1 MKRKKGSVQNTDWRK
16 RKKWDHPVY
25 KEKFMQNFIYAING
39 PVVKV
44 KDTKDFSMLEMVYVG
59 HKRLIGEVIGI
70 TEKYTTIQ
78 VYETTTGLKIGEPV
92 YTTGMPMCAT
102 LGPGIISNIFDGIER
117 PLLKIEEVSGG
128 AFISEGANV
137 ESLDTEK
144 EYETKIT
151 VKVGDHLKGG
161 QIYAECQ
168 ETPVIKH
175 YCMLSPLL
183 EGEVIS
189 VNEDGCYKINDTV
202 CMIKDSNGKEIP
214 LTLCQ
219 KWPIRQPRPVKER
232 MLISKPLITGQRVI
246 DTVLPI
252 AKGGTA
258 AIPGGFGTGKT
269 MTQHQLAKWCD
280 ADIIVYIGCGE
291 RGNEMTQVLE
301 EFSQLI
307 DPKSNRPL
315 TDRTVLIANTS
326 NMPVAAREASIY
338 TGITLAEYYRDMGY
352 HIAIMAD
359 STSRWAE
366 ALREISGR
374 LEEMPAEEGFPAY
387 LPSRL
392 SEFYER
398 AGYMQTLSD
407 REGSVTIIGA
417 VSPQGSDF
425 SEPVTQNTKRF
436 VRCFWTLDKS
446 LAYARHYP
454 AINWTTSY
462 SEYLD
467 DISEYY
473 VLNAGR
479 DFMECRQQISNI
491 LIEENKL
498 MEIVKLIGS
507 DVLPDDQKLIIEIAR
522 VVRVGFLQQNA
533 YHKDDTFVPLKKQLL
548 MMKVILHLYSESK
561 RIISEGKTIG
571 LIQKTGLI
579 EKVIKMKYDIPNDKP
594 EMFDNYFKEITETLD
609 KITND
614 DDDWSNK

>member
-1 MKRKKGSVQNTDWRK
+1 MNK
-16 RKKWDHPVY
+16 
-25 KEKFMQNFIYAING
+25 IYAING

-44 KDTKDFSMLEMVYVG
+44 ADTRDFSMLEMVYVG
-59 HKRLIGEVIGI
+59 DRKLIGEVIGVND
-70 TEKYTTIQ
+70 EFTTIQ
-78 VYETTTGLKIGEPV
+78 VYENTSGLKIGEPV
-92 YTTGMPMCAT
+92 VPTGAPVCAT

-117 PLLKIEEVSGG
+117 PLRDMVPVSG
-128 AFISEGANV
+128 AFVTEGSNIP
-137 ESLDTEK
+137 SLDEQK
-144 EYETKIT
+144 EFDVTVT
-151 VKVGDHLKGG
+151 VKVGDILDAGD
-161 QIYAECQ
+161 IYCTCPETALITHKCMIPPNVSGKVTFAAENGKYR
-168 ETPVIKH
+168 V
-175 YCMLSPLL
+175 
-183 EGEVIS
+183 
-189 VNEDGCYKINDTV
+189 NDT
-202 CMIKDSNGKEIP
+202 IIRLELKDGSELA
-214 LTLCQ
+214 LTMVQ
-219 KWPIRQPRPVKER
+219 KWPIKRPRPVAKR
-232 MLISKPLITGQRVI
+232 LPISRPLITGQRVI
-246 DTVLPI
+246 DTIIPI
-252 AKGGTA
+252 AKGGAA

-301 EFSQLI
+301 EFSELI

-398 AGYMQTLSD
+398 AGYVETLNGK
-407 REGSVTIIGA
+407 EGSVTIIGA

-436 VRCFWTLDKS
+436 VRCFWALDKS

-454 AINWTTSY
+454 AIDWNNSY
-462 SEYLD
+462 SEYIPDLAD
-467 DISEYY
+467 YY
-473 VLNAGR
+473 TENVGP
-479 DFMECRQQISNI
+479 DFMKLRQEISNI
-491 LIEENKL
+491 LQEENKL
-498 MEIVKLIGS
+498 MEIVKLIGA
-507 DVLPDDQKLIIEIAR
+507 DVLPDDQKLVIETAK

-533 YHKDDTFVPLKKQLL
+533 YHPDDTYVPLEKQQH
-548 MMKVILHLYSESK
+548 MMRTIVKLYHLALTALKAGASLSEILSLGYFERVTKVKFE
-561 RIISEGKTIG
+561 
-571 LIQKTGLI
+571 
-579 EKVIKMKYDIPNDKP
+579 IPNSEP
-594 EMFDNYFKEITETLD
+594 EKFAELNAEMEAAFASLT
-609 KITND
+609 
-614 DDDWSNK
+614 

>member
-1 MKRKKGSVQNTDWRK
+1 MDSSTKNVVFS
-16 RKKWDHPVY
+16 
-25 KEKFMQNFIYAING
+25 ING

-59 HKRLIGEVIGI
+59 NKRLIGEVIGI
-70 TEKYTTIQ
+70 TSEFTTIQ
-78 VYETTTGLKIGEPV
+78 VYETTTGLYVGEPV
-92 YTTGMPMCAT
+92 YTTGAPMCAV

-117 PLLKIEEVSGG
+117 PLRQIAEVSGG
-128 AFISEGANV
+128 AFISEGATVNA
-137 ESLDTEK
+137 LDTEK
-144 EYETKIT
+144 KYDVT
-151 VKVGDHLKGG
+151 VKAEVGQFLSGG
-161 QIYAECQ
+161 EVYAECQ
-168 ETPVIKH
+168 ETPVIRH
-175 YCMLSPLL
+175 YCMVSPLL
-183 EGEVIS
+183 SGEVVS
-189 VNEDGCYKINDTV
+189 VSPSGEYSLNDTI
-202 CMIKDSNGKEIP
+202 CTIKNENGEEIP

-219 KWPIRQPRPVKER
+219 KWPIRKSRPVSNR
-232 MLISKPLITGQRVI
+232 MPITRPLITGQRII
-246 DTVLPI
+246 DTILPI

-301 EFSQLI
+301 EFSELI
-307 DPKSNRPL
+307 DPKTDRPL

-398 AGYMQTLSD
+398 AGYVETLSHK
-407 REGSVTIIGA
+407 EGSVTVIGA

-462 SEYLD
+462 SEYTEDLAD
-467 DISEYY
+467 FYIK
-473 VLNAGR
+473 NAGH
-479 DFMECRQQISNI
+479 DFMQCRQEISNI
-491 LIEENKL
+491 LTEENKL

-507 DVLPDDQKLIIEIAR
+507 DVLPDDQKLTIEIAR

-533 YHKDDTFVPLKKQLL
+533 YHKDDTFVPLTKQLL
-548 MMKVILHLYSESK
+548 MMKAILHLYNESK
-561 RIISEGKTIG
+561 KCIANGIPVATIVGSG
-571 LIQKTGLI
+571 LF
-579 EKVIKMKYDIPNDKP
+579 EKVIKIKYDIPNDKP
-594 EMFDNYFKEITETLD
+594 ELFDNYTKEITDVLKRLNTP
-609 KITND
+609 ND
-614 DDDWSNK
+614 QGGLQ